1 MSAQENNGTIRLA
14 GVVRESIVDGPG
26 IRFTV
31 FVQGC
36 PHHCPGCHNPQ
47 THDPEGGYDCA
58 PQRLLE
64 EIDRD
69 PLVRGVTLSGG
80 EPMEQAEA
88 LLPFAREVRA
98 RGPGSCDFSGYTFEQ
113 LLEMGTRRPAV
124 RELLSLAFLLVD
136 GRFVLAER
144 DLTLSFPGKPQSALA
159 GPCCLACGG
168 PGHRSEC
175 MKNAFPEGESGSR

>member
-98 RGPGSCDFSGYTFEQ
+98 RG
-113 LLEMGTRRPAV
+113 
-124 RELLSLAFLLVD
+124 
-136 GRFVLAER
+136 R
-144 DLTLSFPGKPQSALA
+144 DLVIF
-159 GPCCLACGG
+159 
-168 PGHRSEC
+168 
-175 MKNAFPEGESGSR
+175 

>member
-1 MSAQENNGTIRLA
+1 MSAQKNNGTIRLA

-47 THDPEGGYDCA
+47 THDPAGGYDCA

-64 EIDRD
+64 ELDRD

-88 LLPFAREVRA
+88 LLPFAREVCA
-98 RGPGSCDFSGYTFEQ
+98 RGRDLVIFSGYTFEQ

-124 RELLSLAFLLVD
+124 RELLSLAFLLID

-144 DLTLSFPGKPQSALA
+144 DLTLRF
-159 GPCCLACGG
+159 
-168 PGHRSEC
+168 R
-175 MKNAFPEGESGSR
+175 GSRNQRLLDPAASLAAGRAIEAIV

>member
-1 MSAQENNGTIRLA
+1 MSAQKNNGTIRLA
-14 GVVRESIVDGPG
+14 GVVRESLVDGPG

-47 THDPEGGYDCA
+47 THDPAGGYDCA

-64 EIDRD
+64 ELDRD

-98 RGPGSCDFSGYTFEQ
+98 RGRDLVIFSGYTFEQ

-124 RELLSLAFLLVD
+124 RELLSLAFLLID

-144 DLTLSFPGKPQSALA
+144 DLTLRF
-159 GPCCLACGG
+159 
-168 PGHRSEC
+168 R
-175 MKNAFPEGESGSR
+175 GSRNQRLLDPAASLAAGRAIEANV

>member
-98 RGPGSCDFSGYTFEQ
+98 RG
-113 LLEMGTRRPAV
+113 
-124 RELLSLAFLLVD
+124 
-136 GRFVLAER
+136 R
-144 DLTLSFPGKPQSALA
+144 DLVFFRAIPLSSCWRWERAVPRCASCFPSLSCWLTGDLCWP
-159 GPCCLACGG
+159 
-168 PGHRSEC
+168 
-175 MKNAFPEGESGSR
+175 SGI